1 MQLKNFN
8 SVNTIIFDLGGVILN
23 IDYNLT
29 AKEFEKLG
37 VEDFNDLYSQ
47 FKQSNLFDDLET
59 GAVTPEQFRTNF
71 RLETDLNVTDQQID
85 NAWNAMLLD
94 LPQERITLLQELKK
108 HFNLYLLSNTN
119 EIHYQEYVAKIER
132 ENGITN
138 FNSLF
143 TKAYYSH
150 ELGLRKPNPAA
161 FQHIVTENNLVAA
174 NTLFI
179 DDSPQHLV
187 GAKEVGLQTHHLVS
201 PETILDL
208 FI

>member
-1 MQLKNFN
+1 MKLANFN
-8 SVNTIIFDLGGVILN
+8 AVNTIIFDLGGVILN
-23 IDYNLT
+23 IDYHIT
-29 AKEFEKLG
+29 AREFEKLG
-37 VEDFNDLYSQ
+37 VEDFNNLYSQ

-59 GAVTPEQFRTNF
+59 GAVTPEEFRANF
-71 RLETDLNVTDQQID
+71 RAETGLNVTDGQID
-85 NAWNAMLLD
+85 YAWNAMLLD
-94 LPQERITLLQELKK
+94 LPQKRIELLQELSK
-108 HFNLYLLSNTN
+108 HFQLFLLSNTN
-119 EIHYQEYVAKIER
+119 EIHYKEYVAKIER
-132 ENGITN
+132 ENGITD

-150 ELGLRKPNPAA
+150 EIGLRKPDAAA
-161 FQHIVTENNLVAA
+161 FQLIVDENKLNTQ

-187 GAKEVGLQTHHLVS
+187 GAKQVGLQTHHLVA